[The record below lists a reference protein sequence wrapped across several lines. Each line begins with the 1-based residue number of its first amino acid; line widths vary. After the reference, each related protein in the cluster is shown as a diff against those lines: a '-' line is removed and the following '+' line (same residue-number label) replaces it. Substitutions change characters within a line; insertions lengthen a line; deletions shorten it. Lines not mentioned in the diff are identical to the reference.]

1 MLTLATM
8 LGMQPCAPARVVADL
23 GLVRSMRDL
32 IERFSYRFQ
41 LWQKERY
48 GDHLGADPTAP
59 RNPLRFVALVAVVSV
74 ILDVTEPFVFHR
86 AFDIVA
92 IVRIPAALLFLA
104 LYQWKSPWAWY
115 LVAVWIPFAFFAYW
129 ILRFTG
135 YSLYQ
140 PRVHTL
146 LSDLMT
152 GLLHVAVSAAIFVWL
167 LRVRERCF
175 RYIQDASPEQT

>member
-1 MLTLATM
+1 ML
-8 LGMQPCAPARVVADL
+8 
-23 GLVRSMRDL
+23 
-32 IERFSYRFQ
+32 
-41 LWQKERY
+41 
-48 GDHLGADPTAP
+48 
-59 RNPLRFVALVAVVSV
+59 V
-74 ILDVTEPFVFHR
+74 ILDGTEPFVFHR

-115 LVAVWIPFAFFAYW
+115 LVAVWIPFAFSVLDFAVH
-129 ILRFTG
+129 G

-167 LRVRERCF
+167 LRVRERYF
-175 RYIQDASPEQT
+175 RCIQDTSPEQT